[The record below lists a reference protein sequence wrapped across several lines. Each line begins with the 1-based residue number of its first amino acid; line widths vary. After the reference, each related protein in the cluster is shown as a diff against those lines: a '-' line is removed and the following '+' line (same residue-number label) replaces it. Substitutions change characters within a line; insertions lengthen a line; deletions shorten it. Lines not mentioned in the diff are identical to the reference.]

1 MFKKTKIFIF
11 NYFLKVL
18 NFLPPKYSCLLS
30 NFRQIIMNR
39 RIRFFYLKDL
49 NLYKVKSDNISMY
62 FFDKMRGFN
71 TYAYGIK
78 ERAISLAA
86 TYNLNLIKFS
96 ENDVVIDCGAN
107 YGDLYAWTL
116 INNFKI
122 NYISFEP
129 SPKDFKCIELNCIG
143 QKNNNIALSNKTG
156 KTDFYLKT
164 DSGDSSI
171 LEPAEGFTEKIE
183 IETTTLK
190 EFVVK
195 NKINQIKF
203 FKLEAEGFE
212 PEILNGSKDVLNRI
226 EYIGVDG
233 SPERGPKAETTIDY
247 AIKFLTEN
255 NFKMIGSNYSHYA
268 KALFKNQNF
277 KNP

>member
-1 MFKKTKIFIF
+1 MFKKIKIFIF
-11 NYFLKVL
+11 NYFQKVL
-18 NFLPPKYSCLLS
+18 NFLPPKYSCFLS
-30 NFRQIIMNR
+30 NLRQIIMSR

-49 NLYKVKSDNISMY
+49 NLYKVKSDNLTMF
-62 FFDKMRGFN
+62 FFDKMRGLN
-71 TYAYGIK
+71 TYSYGIK
-78 ERAISLAA
+78 ERAISLAG

-107 YGDLYAWTL
+107 YGDLYAYTL
-116 INNFKI
+116 INNWKI

-129 SPKDFKCIELNCIG
+129 SPKDFKCLELNCKG

-156 KTDFYLKT
+156 KTDFFLKT

-190 EFVVK
+190 DFVIK
-195 NKINQIKF
+195 NKINHIKL

-226 EYIGVDG
+226 EFIGVDG

-247 AIKFLTEN
+247 AIKFLKEN
-255 NFKMIGSNYSHYA
+255 NFQMISSNISDHY

-277 KNP
+277 